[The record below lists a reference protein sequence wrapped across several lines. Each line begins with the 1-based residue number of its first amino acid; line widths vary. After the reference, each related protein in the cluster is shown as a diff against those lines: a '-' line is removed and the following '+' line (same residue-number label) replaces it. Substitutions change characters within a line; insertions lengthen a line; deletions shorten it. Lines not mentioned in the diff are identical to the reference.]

1 MKHLPVLLLLGGLPV
16 YAASSRFEVTDY
28 GVRAD
33 GKTNDAAAIQKAID
47 ACARQGGGIVYV
59 PPGNYLSGTI
69 VLKSNVTLQL
79 DPAATIWGSRQMSDF
94 NPHHLIYAKGAEN
107 IAIEGGGTIN
117 GNGEAFWYPDFRP
130 REPRPSPYIE
140 LEECRNVRIRDVRIR
155 NTPGWAIHPL
165 NCDGVWI
172 RGISIVSPM
181 QGPNTD
187 GIDPDSSRNVF
198 ISDSYIETGDDCI
211 VLKTTGRTG
220 LPARACENIAV
231 TNCVLVSD
239 DTALK
244 LGTESFGDFRHIS
257 FSGCVIRGTRVGLG
271 IYAKD
276 GGTFEAVTFSGITME
291 TYPTHPDK
299 IEYPIFIDVE
309 KRKPDSKP
317 SLVRDISFNNL
328 IIHTRGR
335 ALVGSMPDN
344 PLQNLSFRNVFMR
357 VAGFVPVEGVKKT
370 RGSANVLAAGRETDY
385 AEVPAAFIFANV
397 RGLELQDVRVVWD
410 STEAPPERHAIY
422 AAHVDGMHIA
432 GFMGRQAVP
441 RGKLAAIGLDSVRNV
456 FVTGSKA
463 AEGTG
468 VFLGTREMS
477 REQVVLEGNSLAN
490 ARALLEEGAT
500 HIHTQ

>member
-1 MKHLPVLLLLGGLPV
+1 MKWLLLLLIGAFPV
-16 YAASSRFEVTDY
+16 YSASERFEVTDY

-47 ACARQGGGIVYV
+47 ACARKGGGTVYL

-69 VLKSNVTLQL
+69 VLKSNVILHL
-79 DPAATIWGSRQMSDF
+79 EPGATIWGSRQMSDF
-94 NPHHLIYAKGAEN
+94 NPPHLIYAQGAEN
-107 IAIEGGGTIN
+107 IGIEGGGTIN
-117 GNGEAFWYPDFRP
+117 GNGEAYWYPDFRP
-130 REPRPSPYIE
+130 HEHRPSPYIE
-140 LEECRNVRIRDVRIR
+140 LVDCRRVRIRDVQIR
-155 NTPGWAIHPL
+155 NTPGWAVHPL

-181 QGPNTD
+181 NGPNTD

-220 LPARACENIAV
+220 LPARACENVTV

-244 LGTESFGDFRHIS
+244 LGTESFGDFRNIS
-257 FSGCVIRGTRVGLG
+257 FTGCVIRKTRVGLG

-276 GGTFEAVTFSGITME
+276 GGTFEAVTFSGISME

-299 IEYPIFIDVE
+299 IEYPIFLDME

-317 SLVRDISFNNL
+317 SRVRDINFNDL

-335 ALVGSMPDN
+335 ALVGSMPDH
-344 PLQNLSFRNVFMR
+344 PLENLTFRNILMR

-370 RGSANVLAAGRETDY
+370 RGSSNVLAAGRESDY
-385 AEVPAAFIFANV
+385 ADVPAAFIFANV
-397 RGLELQDVRVVWD
+397 RNLELSGVRVVWD
-410 STEAPPERHAIY
+410 SAEPPQERHAIY
-422 AAHVDGMHIA
+422 AAHVDGLRIA
-432 GFMGRQAVP
+432 DFIGRQAVP
-441 RGKLAAIGLDSVRNV
+441 GGKLATIGLDHVRDV
-456 FVTGSKA
+456 FVTGSRA
-463 AEGTG
+463 AEGA
-468 VFLGTREMS
+468 GTFVGTKDTS
-477 REQVVLEGNSLAN
+477 RDQILLEGNSLAN
-490 ARALLEEGAT
+490 VRSQLESGAT
-500 HIHTQ
+500 HAHK